1 MFVRGRK
8 SIISI
13 ITQERLNCMI
23 TQFSL
28 LLGTELLRVKYFLR
42 SESTA
47 EKRSRGCALQVMQQ
61 NSLRNNPNVL

>member
-1 MFVRGRK
+1 
-8 SIISI
+8 
-13 ITQERLNCMI
+13 MI

-47 EKRSRGCALQVMQQ
+47 EKRSRGCALQVMQL
-61 NSLRNNPNVL
+61 NSLRNNPNAL